1 MDNERHSSLFK
12 LHVIV
17 FIYGFTAI
25 LGKLISISAL
35 DLVWYRMLI
44 ATISLASIFF
54 IQQFSVKIS
63 FRETIKILA
72 IGLIV
77 AAHWIS
83 FFGAIKL
90 SNISVTLGCLA
101 SATLFTS
108 LLEPLLLKRR
118 LNAVEVFIGLLIIFG
133 LYLIFRFETN
143 YANGIIVAITSA
155 FLAAL
160 FTVLNKKMISQHSTR
175 ILTFFEMIGGF
186 FGISIYLLFTDSYS
200 EDFFSLALSDSM
212 YLLILGVICTAFAF
226 AIQVD
231 VMKKLSA
238 YIVALTINLEPI
250 YGIILAYLIFGETEY
265 MSAGFYAG
273 TGIIL
278 LSVFGYPALAK
289 KKNKP

>member
-1 MDNERHSSLFK
+1 
-12 LHVIV
+12 V

-44 ATISLASIFF
+44 ASLGLIILFF
-54 IQQFSVKIS
+54 FQRFSVKIAPKDI
-63 FRETIKILA
+63 FKILL

-101 SATLFTS
+101 STTFFTG
-108 LLEPLLLKRR
+108 LLEPLIIRR
-118 LNAVEVFIGLLIIFG
+118 KLNLIELYIGLIIILG
-133 LYLIFRFETN
+133 LYLIFRFETG
-143 YANGIIVAITSA
+143 YTKGIIVAVISA

-160 FTVLNKKMISQHSTR
+160 FSVLNKKLIQTHSTR
-175 ILTFFEMIGGF
+175 ILSFFEMIGGF
-186 FGISIYLLFTDSYS
+186 LGISIYLLINNHFSVN
-200 EDFFSLALSDSM
+200 FFQLSVSDTI
-212 YLLILGVICTAFAF
+212 YLLILGLLCTAFAF

-250 YGIILAYLIFGETEY
+250 YGIILAYLFFSETEY
-265 MSAGFYAG
+265 MSTGFYIG
-273 TGIIL
+273 TIVIL
-278 LSVFGYPALAK
+278 LSVFGYPLIRKRLK
-289 KKNKP
+289 KS